1 MSKDKMNEYIKIQDW
16 YEEEK
21 MKTKENYVKHQDY
34 NLYKEQ
40 LEELL
45 NEYDVK
51 LEKMEKE

>member
-1 MSKDKMNEYIKIQDW
+1 MNEYIKIQDW